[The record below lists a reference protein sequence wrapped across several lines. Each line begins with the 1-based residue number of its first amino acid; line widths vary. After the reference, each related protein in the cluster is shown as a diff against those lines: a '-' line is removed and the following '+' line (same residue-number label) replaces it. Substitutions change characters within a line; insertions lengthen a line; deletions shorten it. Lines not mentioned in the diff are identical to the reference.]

1 MKKNLIIIIVL
12 LLSNQVFAQFGQH
25 FSELNKYKICVG
37 VGTGIYWG
45 HARLY
50 TLPKTNN
57 PDERTFAFSAS
68 FFKTFSD
75 RIELGARYTHTDL
88 IGTKS
93 GKSWGSTTLFNTTL
107 DEVALQ
113 ANISLNRNLFLRE
126 EFYTINLILGAGATY
141 FEAELKDYAS
151 GNIKSSV
158 GKGINENGHI
168 ANKQLA
174 GFGTIGLGF
183 HVRLGQ
189 LVSVGI
195 DNYLNITSTKNL
207 TGLTI
212 TESVNQFDS
221 YSVHLLTIGLR
232 LGKGN
237 KLFCPRI

>member
-1 MKKNLIIIIVL
+1 MKNSIIIIIAL
-12 LLSNQVFAQFGQH
+12 IFSNQIYAQYGQT
-25 FSELNKYKICVG
+25 FSELNKYKVCIG

-50 TLPKTNN
+50 SLPRTNN

-75 RIELGARYTHTDL
+75 RVELGVRYAHTDL

-93 GKSWGSTTLFNTTL
+93 GKSWGRQTLFNTKL
-107 DEVALQ
+107 DELSLQ
-113 ANISLNRNLFLRE
+113 ANISLNKNLFLRE
-126 EFYTINLILGAGATY
+126 EFYTVNLILGAGANY
-141 FEAELKDYAS
+141 FEAEMKEYPS
-151 GNIKSSV
+151 GTLFSSV
-158 GKGINENGHI
+158 GKGRKEKIDFP
-168 ANKQLA
+168 NKQFA

-207 TGLTI
+207 TGLTF
-212 TESVNQFDS
+212 TSSVNSYDS
-221 YSVHLLTIGLR
+221 YSVHLLTIALR